1 MTKVVSIRIPF
12 ALEQA
17 IRRNAARSRMTVSSI
32 SGVILEHSLC
42 GQYSFSALRDGNE
55 FLDAKLDIR
64 LPNELISKLRAESK
78 RLRVSVSVYVRRILY
93 AYYTKRL
100 VFTET
105 EGHYTLGENHD
116 QTKGA

>member
-1 MTKVVSIRIPF
+1 MTEIVSIRLESEI
-12 ALEQA
+12 EQA

-32 SGVILEHSLC
+32 AGVILEHSLC
-42 GQYSFSALRDGNE
+42 GQYSFSALKDSNE

-64 LPNELISKLRAESK
+64 LPNELISKLRVESK
-78 RLRVSVSVYVRRILY
+78 RLRVSVSVYIRRILY

-105 EGHYTLGENHD
+105 EGHYTLGENRD